1 MATCSICSARKGKR
15 KCLKGGMV
23 CSQCCGETR
32 SSEICATCS
41 FLSSG
46 PAKKNYRSVPY
57 FETSELSHSIVLEE
71 ISRVIESALC
81 TFDVQGKGAYTDNT
95 AMRLIELLLD
105 VHHFKD
111 CSPSVEDDALATMFA
126 EMRQVI
132 ALDLKDVAEDDLVK
146 VLAAIYRSILRR
158 TNGGNA
164 YLTFIR
170 RYVGSR
176 LGSGVRVLSL
186 DKSKA

>member
-1 MATCSICSARKGKR
+1 MATCSICTARKGKR
-15 KCLKGGMV
+15 KCLKGGVV

-32 SSEICATCS
+32 TSETCAACS
-41 FLSSG
+41 FFSG
-46 PAKKNYRSVPY
+46 GVPKKNYRSVPY

-81 TFDVQGKGAYTDNT
+81 TFDVQGNGAFTDKT

-111 CSPSVEDDALATMFA
+111 CSPAVENDALATMFA
-126 EMRQVI
+126 EMRQVFT
-132 ALDLKDVAEDDLVK
+132 LDLKEVAEEDLVK
-146 VLAAIYRSILRR
+146 VLAAVYRSIQRR

-170 RYVGSR
+170 RYAGSR
-176 LGSGVRVLSL
+176 LGSGTRVVSQN
-186 DKSKA
+186 KSKA